1 MTTSDTWRPATTRWL
16 TRWQAA
22 LLVGLRVIGALLLL
36 GMAYIHYFL
45 WQSDDYSSVNV
56 IGSLFL
62 VNVVIGV
69 LLAAAVCCVPNRV
82 LSVTAALSSLFT
94 LGTLAALLASMVW
107 SLFGFR
113 ESTQGPFVK
122 TTVTVEALGVIV
134 LAVLAALSARRSGMW
149 QWLPGAE

>member
-1 MTTSDTWRPATTRWL
+1 MTTSETSRPATTG
-16 TRWQAA
+16 WQPA
-22 LLVGLRVIGALLLL
+22 LLIALRVLGGLLLL
-36 GMAYIHYFL
+36 GMAWIHYFL

-56 IGSLFL
+56 IGPLFL

-69 LLAAAVCCVPNRV
+69 LLAAAVCSVPNRL

-94 LGTLAALLASMVW
+94 LGTLAALLVSMVW

-122 TTVTVEALGVIV
+122 TTVAVEALGVLV
-134 LAVLAALSARRSGMW
+134 LAILAMLSARRTGMW
-149 QWLPGAE
+149 SWLPDDE